1 MLSKG
6 GETST
11 DSHPAVPN
19 TTGGIELSVLASE
32 EQAPRHTTGWQQTT
46 IETAFTFLMTA
57 SFHTR

>member
-32 EQAPRHTTGWQQTT
+32 EQAPRQTTGWEQKT
-46 IETAFTFLMTA
+46 IGSGVAL
-57 SFHTR
+57 